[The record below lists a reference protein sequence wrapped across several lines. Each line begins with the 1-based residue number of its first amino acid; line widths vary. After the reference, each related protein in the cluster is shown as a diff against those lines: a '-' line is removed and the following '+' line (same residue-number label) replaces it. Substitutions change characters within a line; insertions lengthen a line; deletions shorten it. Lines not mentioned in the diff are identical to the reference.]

1 MLASHERALALAHKR
16 NEPAGQIAAREL
28 EVARIRQALRRA
40 EELTLDVAAAIEEMA
55 EQPPPQ
61 ESQIPLG
68 HAV

>member
-1 MLASHERALALAHKR
+1 MLASHERALAMAHKR

-55 EQPPPQ
+55 EPPPPE

-68 HAV
+68 NAV